1 MAKMVITVK
10 PQNEVQVIEQVMEA
24 RLAVTGTN
32 AEITLR
38 LENGMWNYVVSFS
51 GMPVGDGTMSND
63 DDLTPVQAAEKIAML
78 TNIKRL
84 SAMFG

>member
-1 MAKMVITVK
+1 MAKMVITVR

-51 GMPVGDGTMSND
+51 GMPVGGGTMSND